1 MNCGLLGQT
10 LRHSYSPQIHNSLGD
25 YSYSLFEVEPAGL
38 EGFLKNGNFDGLNI
52 TIPYK
57 KAVVPYCNKL
67 SSIAKKLNSVNTLVR
82 QSDGSLLGH
91 NTDYFGFLSTVQK
104 TGLSVSGKK
113 VLVLGSGGASVT
125 AVAVLQELNAD
136 VITISR
142 SGKNNYTNLHLHADA
157 SLIVNATPVCMYP
170 DTSESP
176 LSLETFPH
184 LEGVIDLIYNP
195 ARTALLQQAER
206 RGIVAENGLYMLVA
220 QAKESAE
227 WFTGQKISNA
237 KIKEIYKQL
246 SNQMEN
252 IVLIGMPGSG
262 KSTIGML
269 LAQIAHKEF
278 IDADAYLEKKFAET
292 IPNIFA
298 KYGEEHF
305 RNLET
310 QVIADLAKR
319 SGLVIATGGGC
330 VTRPENYSLLHQNG
344 KIIWIKRDISV
355 LPTDGRPLS
364 SSGNL
369 QAMYEKRQPL
379 YEKFSDFSVCNDDFA
394 EETAQ
399 NILSHL
405 HKEEI

>member
-38 EGFLKNGNFDGLNI
+38 EDFLKNGNFDGLNI

-157 SLIVNATPVCMYP
+157 SLIVNATPVGMYP
-170 DTSESP
+170 DTSASP

-269 LAQIAHKEF
+269 LAQIANKEF

-355 LPTDGRPLS
+355 LATDGRPLS